1 MINLKTTKTY
11 TVADND
17 TVKSI
22 LIDAFEQTID
32 VFVAIVRLRKNISRK
47 EHSDS
52 TQIFINCPE
61 RLLDYY
67 QDDFHNELKN
77 QLNNLLE
84 LNNDE
89 YVQFGD
95 VKHAYNI
102 GNNCEYPIQ
111 IVTKDQIID
120 FGRLKSNTD
129 IYCNRKH
136 ISLADNDG
144 QNINNK
150 RVQLN
155 AA

>member
-17 TVKSI
+17 TIKSI
-22 LIDAFEQTID
+22 LSNAFKQTVDEFIT
-32 VFVAIVRLRKNISRK
+32 IESQHTNISKK
-47 EHSDS
+47 EYNDV
-52 TQIFINCPE
+52 TLILINCQE
-61 RLLDYY
+61 RQLDHYEN
-67 QDDFHNELKN
+67 DIHRGLKN
-77 QLNNLLE
+77 QLINLLK
-84 LNNDE
+84 LDDNE

-150 RVQLN
+150 RIQLH

>member
-1 MINLKTTKTY
+1 MINLKTTKTH
-11 TVADND
+11 TIADND

-22 LIDAFEQTID
+22 LDNAFKQTID
-32 VFVAIVRLRKNISRK
+32 VFIAIVGLHKNISRK

-52 TQIFINCPE
+52 TQIFINCSE

-77 QLNNLLE
+77 QLINLLK
-84 LNNDE
+84 LDDNE

-129 IYCNRKH
+129 VCRNIKH
-136 ISLADNDG
+136 ISVADNDG
-144 QNINNK
+144 QNISNK
-150 RVQLN
+150 RIQLHT
-155 AA
+155 A